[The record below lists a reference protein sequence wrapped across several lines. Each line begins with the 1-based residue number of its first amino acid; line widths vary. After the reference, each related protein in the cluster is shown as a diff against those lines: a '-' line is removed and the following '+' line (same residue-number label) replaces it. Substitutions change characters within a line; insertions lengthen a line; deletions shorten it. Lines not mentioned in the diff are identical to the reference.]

1 MESRCGS
8 GGDGDER
15 GYDYCYAQTKDTY
28 MLDWAHA
35 QHDFVMGTP
44 ASLGAVNH
52 GDVAVWHAYGNS
64 PSDACHKYGLLNH
77 T

>member
-1 MESRCGS
+1 
-8 GGDGDER
+8 
-15 GYDYCYAQTKDTY
+15 